1 MYQRNAWRVEA
12 GGKVAGKAI
21 RKEWDPP
28 PLHPAAELNRTNLY
42 FKQGPGEQESS
53 QGELTFAKNC
63 FTQASL
69 LAQVGWLG
77 GSVHQVGPHDTIA
90 H

>member
-21 RKEWDPP
+21 RKGWDPP